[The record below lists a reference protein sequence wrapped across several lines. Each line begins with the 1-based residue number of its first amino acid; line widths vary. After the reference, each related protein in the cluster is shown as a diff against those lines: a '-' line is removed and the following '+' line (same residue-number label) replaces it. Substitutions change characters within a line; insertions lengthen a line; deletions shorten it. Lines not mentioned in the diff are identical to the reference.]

1 MRHPLIAEKTQKCPK
16 SVDLGHFCVCSR
28 RENYASVPMVGS
40 ASYAS
45 VKFRVT
51 DGSTGI
57 PGPVVVETVTFL
69 R

>member
-1 MRHPLIAEKTQKCPK
+1 MRYPLIAEQTQMSPE
-16 SVDLGHFCVCSR
+16 SVDSGDIRVCSR
-28 RENYASVPMVGS
+28 REN
-40 ASYAS
+40 YAS

-51 DGSTGI
+51 DGSTGM